1 MKEKNREM
9 VMEALA
15 NYYNIEPDEDGEY
28 DINSYDWQ
36 SGCSFHGSDRWL
48 TLSDIVYCM
57 EDFIEDELIYELE
70 DLMDEE

>member
-1 MKEKNREM
+1 MKEKIREM

-15 NYYNIEPDEDGEY
+15 NYFGIEPDEDGTY
-28 DINSYDWQ
+28 DINSYDFT
-36 SGCSFHGSDRWL
+36 SGCYLNRDQWL
-48 TLSDIVYCM
+48 SLKEIVYCM